1 MVKSLLTWALPF
13 AAVMDAVENLLHLTF
28 IYAGKGIPAAFYF
41 VAGIAATFKWAVIAA
56 FVIGAGYAR
65 VRNAS

>member
-1 MVKSLLTWALPF
+1 
-13 AAVMDAVENLLHLTF
+13 MDAVENLLHLIF

-41 VAGIAATFKWAVIAA
+41 VAGIAATSKWAVIVA
-56 FVIGAGYAR
+56 FVIGAGYTR